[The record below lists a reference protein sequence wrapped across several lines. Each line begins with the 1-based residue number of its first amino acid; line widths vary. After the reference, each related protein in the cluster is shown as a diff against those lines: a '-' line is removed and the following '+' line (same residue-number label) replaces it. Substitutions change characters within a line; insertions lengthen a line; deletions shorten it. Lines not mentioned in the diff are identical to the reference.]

1 MVEGDWVNVRE
12 RVKRL
17 RHQGH
22 TYGEI
27 RKAVGK
33 NIPKSTLSEWCRG
46 VRLPDDYE
54 QKIADLNLRNLS
66 KALKVAMVANKLKRQ
81 RLLDELRSV
90 NIPVAERIGDRDI
103 AKIAL
108 AMLCLGEA
116 SKYGGGSSSFSLGS
130 SDPRIVVLF
139 LRLLKKCF
147 DFNLEKVRCTVQCR
161 ADQDIDALQNY
172 WLKVTGVPKR
182 LFYKPLVD
190 PRTKGKPTK
199 KSNYRGVLKVD
210 YFSTRVQ
217 LELESLA
224 DLVYNQVHLGPEV

>member
-1 MVEGDWVNVRE
+1 
-12 RVKRL
+12 
-17 RHQGH
+17 
-22 TYGEI
+22 
-27 RKAVGK
+27 
-33 NIPKSTLSEWCRG
+33 
-46 VRLPDDYE
+46 
-54 QKIADLNLRNLS
+54 
-66 KALKVAMVANKLKRQ
+66 
-81 RLLDELRSV
+81 
-90 NIPVAERIGDRDI
+90 
-103 AKIAL
+103 
-108 AMLCLGEA
+108 MLCLGEA